1 MDLKSRKGVRSLGF
15 VGIGLLLIAGFML
28 VLQPLFAQ
36 NAKFTAEITAAEA
49 EQTSVLEKLELLRYQ
64 RDTIEE
70 VEKLDD
76 ELSKEFPGT
85 ANTPALIN
93 TIAEAANDAGMGS
106 NNITNLTAG
115 IPSLVSGTGG
125 TDAAGAAPAP
135 AAEGAD
141 PAAAPTPDAAAGS
154 TNLAE
159 ITLDISVEGDVDEV
173 SEFVN
178 NLRDADRNLTILS
191 FNLASDSAQGNN
203 SKTTA
208 TVSAKTYIYKSIPKI
223 EKAPEAPAAEAPVA
237 EAPQP

>member
-85 ANTPALIN
+85 ANTPALIS

-135 AAEGAD
+135 AAEGAA

-191 FNLASDSAQGNN
+191 FNLASEAGESGNG
-203 SKTTA
+203 KTTA

-223 EKAPEAPAAEAPVA
+223 EKAPVAEVAPEAAEAP
-237 EAPQP
+237 QQ